1 MSFSASTRFSFR
13 VALAR
18 LRHSSKWKNSPVLPP
33 PSPLLGVM
41 RFVHHRDKNH
51 PLSCSRMLLLLSY
64 WNFPTLFCLGVIF
77 KVLLRLL
84 FALFVMARY
93 IFWSASQGGARP
105 LFVRPLQTECQGIL
119 FLFILSL
126 ANFSCAV
133 QTVNFSALDRLG
145 SLQGLLLIK
154 SQRTTTKAHKQIK
167 RGARPLRLTA
177 CMMCI

>member
-33 PSPLLGVM
+33 SSPLLSVM
-41 RFVHHRDKNH
+41 RFVRHRDRNH

-84 FALFVMARY
+84 FALFVMATLY
-93 IFWSASQGGARP
+93 ILICLPRWSEATFCAPIANWVPRDFVFVHFIIGELQLRRPDGEFLRSRSARVSPGAFADKISTHNNESP
-105 LFVRPLQTECQGIL
+105 
-119 FLFILSL
+119 
-126 ANFSCAV
+126 
-133 QTVNFSALDRLG
+133 
-145 SLQGLLLIK
+145 
-154 SQRTTTKAHKQIK
+154 
-167 RGARPLRLTA
+167 
-177 CMMCI
+177 